1 MLSSPPHRD
10 PVLARLVA
18 TYPVFRDIQP
28 LAVGIHKAIIAA
40 HSAIDKAALRRTLQR
55 HTASTRYL
63 KVVAA
68 GGSRFGLDGVP
79 TGDITPEQ
87 QKQANQDLKDRFR
100 KQAEQ
105 RREQL
110 KAQEHQAKLQQLI
123 DKVRQK

>member
-40 HSAIDKAALRRTLQR
+40 HPDIDKAALRRTLQR
-55 HTASTRYL
+55 HTASTMYL

-110 KAQEHQAKLQQLI
+110 KAQEHQAKLQQLV
-123 DKVRQK
+123 DKFGQK

>member
-40 HSAIDKAALRRTLQR
+40 HPDIDKAALRRTLQR

-68 GGSRFGLDGVP
+68 GGSRFGLEGVP

-110 KAQEHQAKLQQLI
+110 KAQEHQAKLQQLV
-123 DKVRQK
+123 DKFGQK

>member
-1 MLSSPPHRD
+1 
-10 PVLARLVA
+10 
-18 TYPVFRDIQP
+18 
-28 LAVGIHKAIIAA
+28 
-40 HSAIDKAALRRTLQR
+40 
-55 HTASTRYL
+55 
-63 KVVAA
+63 A

-110 KAQEHQAKLQQLI
+110 KAQEHQAKLQQLV
-123 DKVRQK
+123 DKFGQK